1 MRVDVQGLTVRYGD
15 VTAVD
20 DMSFSLQGNK
30 IYGLLGRNGS
40 GKTSLMSALAG
51 YRRPVG
57 SVRLDGAPVFENA
70 AALRQVCL
78 VRHSADAADKGD
90 KVSHVLEYGAAWRDT
105 WDNGYALELAELF
118 GIPLGTKVGELSLGR
133 RSALGVVIGLASR
146 SPLTMLDES
155 HLGMDTP
162 TRYAFYDTLL
172 HDFME
177 HPRTIIISTHLI
189 EELSSLLEEVLIIDA
204 GRLVLQEE
212 ADVLRSRGTEVTG
225 NASDVD
231 EFTAGLTVLGS
242 RSLGRTKAAMVYGA
256 LDDDQLVR
264 ARRLGLELGPIALQ
278 DLFVHLTEPVG
289 GKR

>member
-1 MRVDVQGLTVRYGD
+1 MRVEVQGLTVRYGD
-15 VTAVD
+15 VTAID
-20 DMSFSLQGNK
+20 DMSFTLSGNK
-30 IYGLLGRNGS
+30 IYGLLGRNGA

-51 YRRPVG
+51 YRKPSGTVQ
-57 SVRLDGAPVFENA
+57 LDGVPVFENA
-70 AALRQVCL
+70 AAMRRVCL

-105 WDNGYALELAELF
+105 WDNDYALELTELF
-118 GIPLGTKVGELSLGR
+118 KIGLRTKVGELSLGQ

-172 HDFME
+172 HDFMA
-177 HPRTIIISTHLI
+177 HPRTIMISTHLI
-189 EELSSLLEEVLIIDA
+189 EELSSLLEEVVIVDA

-231 EFTAGLTVLGS
+231 EFTAGMTVLGEK
-242 RSLGRTKAAMVYGA
+242 SLGRTKAAMVYGA
-256 LDDDQLVR
+256 LEDDQLIR
-264 ARRLGLELGPIALQ
+264 ARGLGLELGPIALQ
-278 DLFVHLTEPVG
+278 DLFVHLTDPVG

>member
-15 VTAVD
+15 VTAID
-20 DMSFSLQGNK
+20 DMSFSLSGNK

-51 YRRPVG
+51 YRRPIG
-57 SVRLDGAPVFENA
+57 SVRLDGEPVFENA
-70 AALRQVCL
+70 AAMGKVCL

-90 KVSHVLEYGAAWRDT
+90 KVSYVLEYGAAWRDT
-105 WDNGYALELAELF
+105 WDNAYALDLVELF
-118 GIPLGTKVGELSLGR
+118 KIPLKTKVGELSLGQ
-133 RSALGVVIGLASR
+133 RSALGVVIALASR

-162 TRYAFYDTLL
+162 TRYAFYDALL
-172 HDFME
+172 NDFMA

-189 EELSSLLEEVLIIDA
+189 EELASLLEEVVIIDN

-225 NASDVD
+225 NAADVD
-231 EFTAGLTVLGS
+231 EFTAGLTVLS
-242 RSLGRTKAAMVYGA
+242 ERSLGRTKAAMVYGS
-256 LDDDQLVR
+256 LDDEQLIR
-264 ARRLGLELGPIALQ
+264 ARQLGLELGPIALQ

>member
-1 MRVDVQGLTVRYGD
+1 MRVDVQGLTVRYGS

-20 DMSFSLQGNK
+20 DMSFSLSGNK

-40 GKTSLMSALAG
+40 GKTSLLSALAG
-51 YRRPVG
+51 YRRPIG
-57 SVRLDGAPVFENA
+57 EVRLDGEPVFENA
-70 AALRQVCL
+70 AAMRQVCL
-78 VRHSADAADKGD
+78 VRHTPDAADKGD
-90 KVSHVLEYGAAWRDT
+90 KVADALHFGRAWRDT
-105 WDNGYALELAELF
+105 WDDTFARELAELF
-118 GIPLGTKVGELSLGR
+118 KIPLRTKVGELSLGQ

-162 TRYAFYDTLL
+162 TRYAFYDALL
-172 HDFME
+172 SDFMAR
-177 HPRTIIISTHLI
+177 PRTIIISTHLI
-189 EELSSLLEEVLIIDA
+189 EELSSLLEEVVIIDS

-225 NASDVD
+225 NADDVD
-231 EFTAGLTVLGS
+231 AFTAGLTVLGEK
-242 RSLGRTKAAMVYGA
+242 SLGRTKSAMVYGA
-256 LDDDQLVR
+256 LDDGQLIR
-264 ARRLGLELGPIALQ
+264 ARQLGLELGPIALQ